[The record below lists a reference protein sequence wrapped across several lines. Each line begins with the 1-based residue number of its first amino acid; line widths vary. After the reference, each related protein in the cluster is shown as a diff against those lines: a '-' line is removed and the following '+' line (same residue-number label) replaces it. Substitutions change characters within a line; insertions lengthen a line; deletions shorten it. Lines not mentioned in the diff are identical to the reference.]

1 MFCGWQK
8 TRCKFY
14 CWLIFCQGQ
23 ASILPSAFLR
33 WFEPATVGSSSI
45 HACARITKNVPS
57 GTFLLLA
64 DGEGFEPPEELPLQ
78 RFSRPS
84 HSTALPPIRN
94 CFWRLPALLFGAVAL
109 YIFFL
114 YFATVKSETY
124 FVFCACAIFS
134 AHIFV

>member
-1 MFCGWQK
+1 MLMFCGWQK

-94 CFWRLPALLFGAVAL
+94 CFILFAGLSNLRFCSHRVAG
-109 YIFFL
+109 
-114 YFATVKSETY
+114 SP
-124 FVFCACAIFS
+124 FVRARQRSACLADS
-134 AHIFV
+134 